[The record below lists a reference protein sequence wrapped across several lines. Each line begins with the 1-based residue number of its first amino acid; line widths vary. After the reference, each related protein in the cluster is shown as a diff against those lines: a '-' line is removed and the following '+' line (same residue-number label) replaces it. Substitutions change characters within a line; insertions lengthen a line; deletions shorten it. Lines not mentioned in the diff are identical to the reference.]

1 MCFYHH
7 PNPMSYLWS
16 ISKFFTLASKFINCK
31 ECDTRW
37 ASQSHVVATICC
49 TYEAV
54 MASFLEFVTETRD
67 KTHNSEGRGLLLQI
81 QSFEFVLALVVFHRL
96 LSCMKNLSDGLRPTN
111 LDLAKAARS
120 HLYHYWHTS
129 TVLIGFRM
137 EKGLFVSKR
146 AFYCQHHRWSGE
158 TKNYLLK

>member
-1 MCFYHH
+1 
-7 PNPMSYLWS
+7 
-16 ISKFFTLASKFINCK
+16 
-31 ECDTRW
+31 
-37 ASQSHVVATICC
+37 
-49 TYEAV
+49 

-120 HLYHYWHTS
+120 HLYHY
-129 TVLIGFRM
+129 
-137 EKGLFVSKR
+137 
-146 AFYCQHHRWSGE
+146 
-158 TKNYLLK
+158 